1 MPAPPSTELV
11 FIIGAIL
18 IVAGLWLTMRHG
30 RIRARREADASL
42 PEAERAFYR
51 RQLRLRTITSVLL
64 VLLGI
69 LVPAGDLLF
78 GRGER
83 PDPLPLIMYWGSVL
97 LLVLVMLGLA
107 MTDLILTGRHTRNA
121 LSRVRAE
128 QADLVQDLREF
139 RRSLDQDGR

>member
-1 MPAPPSTELV
+1 M
-11 FIIGAIL
+11 L
-18 IVAGLWLTMRHG
+18 IVAGLWLTMRHR
-30 RIRARREADASL
+30 RIRARREGDASL
-42 PEAERAFYR
+42 SEPERRFYR
-51 RQLRLRTITSVLL
+51 RQLRLRTMTSVLL
-64 VLLGI
+64 VFLGI

-83 PDPLPLIMYWGSVL
+83 PDPLPLMMYWGSVL

-107 MTDLILTGRHTRNA
+107 VTDLILTGRHTRDA

-139 RRSLDQDGR
+139 RRSLDHDGR